1 MKLNV
6 RASRVPAPLTVK
18 DFKGKAEPDW
28 CPGCG
33 DFGVLVALKQ
43 ALAELGVR
51 PHEAM
56 VISGIGCSSNLPGYI
71 STYGMHTL
79 HGRALSVA
87 TGAQMANHEL
97 KIIVTGGDGDGYG
110 IGGNHF
116 VHTHAPQCRRDLH
129 RDEQS
134 DLRSHDRTTVAD
146 QHQGHE
152 NQKHAGRQRR
162 ESAQSDSAGDCRRSD
177 LCGRAYTGQVKHMVE
192 LIKGGI
198 QHRGFSLIDAFSPC
212 VTFNLENDHDFFKQR
227 TFKLEDKKHDPTDFA
242 AAMKYGY
249 EWGDEIAIGLFWK
262 RDDLPALDQ
271 LEPVL
276 DEGGPL
282 ARRPL
287 GISPEAAQIAG
298 PRADV
303 TMRTL
308 TKSD

>member
-1 MKLNV
+1 MTLSTVEIESKASV
-6 RASRVPAPLTVK
+6 PPRATPLRSRIS
-18 DFKGKAEPDW
+18 KARPNRIGV
-28 CPGCG
+28 PGCG
-33 DFGVLVALKQ
+33 DFGVLTALKQ
-43 ALAELGVR
+43 ALAELGIR
-51 PHEAM
+51 PHQAM

-116 VHTHAPQCRRDLH
+116 VHSMRRNVDLTYIVMNNQIYGLTTGQLSPTSTKGMKTKSTPAGSVENPINPIPLAIAAGATYVARGIH
-129 RDEQS
+129 RPGEA
-134 DLRSHDRTTVAD
+134 H
-146 QHQGHE
+146 
-152 NQKHAGRQRR
+152 GRAHQRR
-162 ESAQSDSAGDCRRSD
+162 HSA
-177 LCGRAYTGQVKHMVE
+177 
-192 LIKGGI
+192 
-198 QHRGFSLIDAFSPC
+198 RGFSLIDAFSPC

-287 GISPEAAQIAG
+287 GISP
-298 PRADV
+298 DV
-303 TMRTL
+303 A
-308 TKSD
+308 KSLVRELM